1 MIDTTDIDRWL
12 ERYQAAWLSDDPVAI
27 AALFTSDVRYYTA
40 PFSEPLVGIEALC
53 VFWLE
58 QGESRL
64 PWTFDYQVVAREGDL
79 YVVQAVTCYPKG
91 TAGALGA
98 EEFHNLW
105 LVTLS
110 GDGRVREF
118 VEYFMLAE

>member
-1 MIDTTDIDRWL
+1 MIDTTDIDSWL
-12 ERYQAAWLSDDPVAI
+12 KRYRAAWLSDDPAAI
-27 AALFTSDVRYYTA
+27 AALFTSDVRYFTA
-40 PFSEPLVGIEALC
+40 PFNEPLVGTEA
-53 VFWLE
+53 VSAYWLE

-64 PWTFDYQVVAREGDL
+64 PWTFDYEVVAREGDL
-79 YVVQAVTCYPKG
+79 HVVRAVTRYPNG
-91 TAGALGA
+91 TAGASGA

>member
-1 MIDTTDIDRWL
+1 MIDTTDIDRCL
-12 ERYQAAWLSDDPVAI
+12 EHYQAAWLSDDPVAI

-40 PFSEPLVGIEALC
+40 PFTEPLVGTEA
-53 VFWLE
+53 VSTYWLE

-91 TAGALGA
+91 TAGAPGA
-98 EEFHNLW
+98 EELHNLW

>member
-1 MIDTTDIDRWL
+1 MIDTTGIDRWL

-91 TAGALGA
+91 TAGTPGA